1 MAKATIIVPI
11 YNVEKYLRKCF
22 DSLLNQT
29 SDDFIVY
36 AVNDGSPD
44 HCDEI
49 IKEYCRN
56 YPEKIRGIRK
66 ENGGYGSVL
75 QVAIKETRTP
85 YFLVCDPDDTL
96 EPEAMETLLSL
107 AAVGD
112 ADITIGAK
120 MVTYEDSTIK
130 EYDCSYN
137 RDFVQLKS
145 NTVYNADQEN
155 FNDLF
160 FVNPSPHAKL
170 YRTSLARDIV
180 FPEHVGYTDNMLFY
194 LSLLNAQKVIYT
206 EKPLANYLINR
217 KGNSMTDVSFSAMNG
232 QIRVFKSILNEAERA
247 SHHPDIFYYRMF
259 ESFKFMLYQM
269 NRLRCTEDQYDETL
283 DYLQTYL
290 KKLTPYE
297 AKIRPFYDRFS
308 KTKIIEKLR
317 DYALMNERHSEHA
330 YAGLKKRMMEEFRK
344 KHPQEEPSQNNS

>member
-1 MAKATIIVPI
+1 
-11 YNVEKYLRKCF
+11 
-22 DSLLNQT
+22 
-29 SDDFIVY
+29 
-36 AVNDGSPD
+36 
-44 HCDEI
+44 
-49 IKEYCRN
+49 
-56 YPEKIRGIRK
+56 
-66 ENGGYGSVL
+66 
-75 QVAIKETRTP
+75 
-85 YFLVCDPDDTL
+85 
-96 EPEAMETLLSL
+96 METLLSL

-269 NRLRCTEDQYDETL
+269 NRLSCT
-283 DYLQTYL
+283 
-290 KKLTPYE
+290 
-297 AKIRPFYDRFS
+297 KIRPFYDRFS

-344 KHPQEEPSQNNS
+344 NHPQEEPSQNNS